1 VILFHRW
8 YSKAN
13 FEFTVTRIGIFGGTF
28 DPPHLGHLHLVEAAR
43 TQLKLDKI
51 LWVPTADPPHKKHQ
65 PLSAVT
71 DRLAMV
77 EALIA
82 GEPAYE
88 ISRVDIDRPSPH
100 WAADTVALLAQQFP
114 DQQLVFLMG
123 GDSLH
128 DLPTWGRPME
138 FLAHCSLGVMRR
150 PQDAI
155 DLAKLESLLPGI
167 TAKVEFVQAPPLEI
181 ASHIIRER
189 VRAGQSLE
197 GFVPETVARII
208 QAKQLYQ

>member
-1 VILFHRW
+1 M
-8 YSKAN
+8 
-13 FEFTVTRIGIFGGTF
+13 RIGIFGGTF

-51 LWVPTADPPHKKHQ
+51 LWVPTADPPHKKNQ
-65 PLSAVT
+65 LLSAVT

-88 ISRVDIDRPSPH
+88 ISRVDIDRPGPH

-114 DQQLVFLMG
+114 GQQLIFLMG

-128 DLPTWGRPME
+128 DLPTWGRPQE

-167 TAKVEFVQAPPLEI
+167 TAKVEFVQATPLEI
-181 ASHIIRER
+181 ASQTIRAR
-189 VRAGQSLE
+189 VRAGQSLA
-197 GFVPETVARII
+197 GLVPEAVIRII
-208 QAKQLYQ
+208 QARQLYQ